1 MVRAYK
7 TASIFGDVPLSR
19 SAGRKLV
26 KIRQRLRN
34 LFGLMAG
41 RLRRI
46 AQIEARRTIA
56 CVTPEQA
63 ERDAEWEQEKAE
75 TLAAW

>member
-1 MVRAYK
+1 MPVE
-7 TASIFGDVPLSR
+7 
-19 SAGRKLV
+19 
-26 KIRQRLRN
+26 IRQRLRN
-34 LFGLMAG
+34 LFGSMAS
-41 RLRRI
+41 RLRRTTR
-46 AQIEARRTIA
+46 IEASLPIA